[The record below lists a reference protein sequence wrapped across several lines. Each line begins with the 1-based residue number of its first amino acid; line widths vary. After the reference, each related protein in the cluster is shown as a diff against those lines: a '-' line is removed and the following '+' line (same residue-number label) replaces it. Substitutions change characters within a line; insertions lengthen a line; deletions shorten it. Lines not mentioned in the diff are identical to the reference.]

1 MNDKERPA
9 PRIYVADLAAYN
21 AGELRGEW
29 IEVTRDTTVEE
40 LQREIHEMLARCSG
54 GEYVAEEFAIHDY
67 ENFHGYELDEY
78 EHPETVV
85 KVAAFIAEHG
95 ELGAKLVNQSH
106 DVDEASG
113 VLEDQYA
120 GSGDSIADWVSEFLE
135 DSGQLAEIPEKC
147 RTYIDFEQYA
157 HDLEL
162 GGDVFT
168 IEAEG
173 KVHVF
178 WAR

>member
-1 MNDKERPA
+1 MTEKERPA

-21 AGELRGEW
+21 AGNLRGEW
-29 IEVTRDTTVEE
+29 IELTRDTTVED
-40 LQREIHEMLARCSG
+40 LQEAIHAMLERCSR
-54 GEYVAEEFAIHDY
+54 GEYVAEEYAIHDY
-67 ENFHGYELDEY
+67 ENFQGYELDEY

-95 ELGAKLVNQSH
+95 ALGAKLVNQSY
-106 DVDEASG
+106 DVDEARG

-120 GSGDSIADWVSEFLE
+120 GSGDSLTDWVSEFLE
-135 DSGQLAEIPEKC
+135 DSGQLAEIPE
-147 RTYIDFEQYA
+147 RWRSYIDFEQYA

-173 KVHVF
+173 TVHVF
-178 WAR
+178 WTR

>member
-1 MNDKERPA
+1 MNEKERPA

-29 IEVTRDTTVEE
+29 IELTPDTTVED
-40 LQREIHEMLARCSG
+40 LQNAIHALLERCSR
-54 GEYVAEEFAIHDY
+54 GEYVAEEYAIHDY
-67 ENFHGYELDEY
+67 ENFHGYMLDEY

-85 KVAAFIAEHG
+85 RVAAFVAEHG
-95 ELGAKLVNQSH
+95 ELGAKLVNHSY
-106 DVDEASG
+106 DVGEASEI
-113 VLEDQYA
+113 LEDRYA
-120 GSGDSIADWVSEFLE
+120 GCGDSLTDWVEEFLE
-135 DSGQLAEIPEKC
+135 DSGQLAEIPEKW
-147 RTYIDFEQYA
+147 RSYIDFERYA
-157 HDLEL
+157 QDLEL

-178 WAR
+178 WTR